1 MNYPSPRTPGHYPD
15 NSYEYWDA
23 GPSPTPTPPYQPMA
37 TPRRTSTAWGHVRGT
52 SYSSPRPSKD
62 SPRFNSQG
70 YYATATDPRPS
81 VSDKHF
87 YRPSGATQHSS
98 KRERRHSSTFVRTS
112 TPYGESDEDEIFEA
126 WGRTYVLPAQSKSRR
141 SKQPFNSSHPQ
152 GYWHEDGAWFADHD
166 YLQSTAPMYA
176 AEFQEP
182 LPPYPGIRS
191 PTAAP
196 PLSTPGRPPTV
207 QAHRRQAS
215 GPVPYRPGTAVPRT
229 ARRPS
234 VSTSTKQPPKRR
246 QATEKDRAKYAIR
259 EDYSTKNW
267 DPEEVPILLLGSVFD
282 ANSLGKWIYDWTVHK
297 MGPTTPISDMA
308 GDLWLLLIKLYGKV
322 KKAED
327 TVIMVRTPEAEETL
341 DYFIN
346 VGNKL
351 QEKWLSLLKHCE
363 KPMLAAGKKKDSNSL
378 GFNSGVRFVETL
390 FGRDKRLEET
400 EKFMAKVREFI
411 LRFDNNCE
419 TIIRNPT
426 R

>member
-166 YLQSTAPMYA
+166 YLQT
-176 AEFQEP
+176 
-182 LPPYPGIRS
+182 
-191 PTAAP
+191 
-196 PLSTPGRPPTV
+196 
-207 QAHRRQAS
+207 HRRQAS